1 MLLSQSGLS
10 VGRTTVAPC
19 DAVRSRI
26 GGRLRERRRALGL
39 TQEECAALIAM
50 PRLSLTRI
58 ELGYRRIKLS
68 ELGTI
73 CETLGSQPRICS
85 VMPVSDGGGAHH
97 DRLYG
102 SLPIHQHAVTGQPN
116 LFFQ

>member
-1 MLLSQSGLS
+1 M
-10 VGRTTVAPC
+10 APC

-50 PRLSLTRI
+50 PRPSLTRI

-73 CETLGSQPRICS
+73 CETLGCS
-85 VMPVSDGGGAHH
+85 AEDLLGDAGLATAAARHH

-102 SLPIHQHAVTGQPN
+102 SLPIFTNTP
-116 LFFQ
+116 